1 MLPCSCFHSNPHSAA
16 VQSLYLQFPAPT
28 SLHFLILKPLPSFF
42 FVICF
47 LSHPLHLTVALP
59 SLFLYGY
66 IHIYISPPL
75 PVLLPFQYSFLLSSL
90 SVRAEGKDCA
100 MQETGSQIHP
110 FSSCS
115 NKMSVHFFERKQR
128 KLCLPLACI
137 RRQQQQQQQQQCGT
151 VCRLQSGGQTER
163 WIDRERES
171 VLCARLTAGCA
182 PQMLHHA

>member
-1 MLPCSCFHSNPHSAA
+1 M
-16 VQSLYLQFPAPT
+16 
-28 SLHFLILKPLPSFF
+28 
-42 FVICF
+42 
-47 LSHPLHLTVALP
+47 ALP

-137 RRQQQQQQQQQCGT
+137 RRQQQQQQQQCGT

-163 WIDRERES
+163 WIDRES

-182 PQMLHHA
+182 PQMLHHAWTQLFIIYMTPLDMRVLCEAGRGIYAAWIHLNVIQETAYIISKSFYK